1 MANEI
6 SDIVGILYPLNAVL
20 IRLTNDHDDDDG
32 HDDDDHDDDDHDDD
46 GDHGDHGGD
55 DEHGN
60 AFSQLQDLDYL

>member
-32 HDDDDHDDDDHDDD
+32 HDDDDHDDD

>member
-6 SDIVGILYPLNAVL
+6 SDKVGILYPLNAVL

-32 HDDDDHDDDDHDDD
+32 HDDDDHDDN